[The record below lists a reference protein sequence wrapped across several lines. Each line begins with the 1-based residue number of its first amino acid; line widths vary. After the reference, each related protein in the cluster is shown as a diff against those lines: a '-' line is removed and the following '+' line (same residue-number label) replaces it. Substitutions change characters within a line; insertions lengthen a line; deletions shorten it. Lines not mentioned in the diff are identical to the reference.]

1 MSERKKGNPKLND
14 NKNMQD
20 SGCVCVHETQ
30 RGEHSIM
37 AGSGGVLYLY
47 LSVGTDGRHGQSG
60 DDGYKIAKRHDHQ
73 ALH

>member
-1 MSERKKGNPKLND
+1 MHMKHREG
-14 NKNMQD
+14 
-20 SGCVCVHETQ
+20 
-30 RGEHSIM
+30 SI
-37 AGSGGVLYLY
+37 ASWQVLVGVLYLY